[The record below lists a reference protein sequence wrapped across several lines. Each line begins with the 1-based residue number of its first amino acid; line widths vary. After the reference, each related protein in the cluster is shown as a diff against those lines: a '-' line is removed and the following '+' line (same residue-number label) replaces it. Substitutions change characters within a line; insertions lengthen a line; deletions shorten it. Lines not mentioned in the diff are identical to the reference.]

1 MPVTISG
8 NGTFTGTSLVANN
21 IATGTI
27 TSTQIAANTIA
38 ANNILSTSK
47 LVVGNM
53 PTGSALQILSSV
65 KTDTAAWSGATW
77 IDVTGLSV
85 TITPSS
91 ASSKFLVFFSVCLG
105 QDQQHHQASGRL
117 VRNGSLI
124 FVADAASNRER
135 CTFGS
140 QDSGAIH
147 GATYN
152 YAGQFLDSPATTS
165 ALTYKIQVR
174 GEGGTTWINRGAEA
188 DGDNAVTQRL
198 ASSITV
204 MEIAG

>member
-1 MPVTISG
+1 MPLVLSG
-8 NGTFTGTSLVANN
+8 STGIVEAN
-21 IATGTI
+21 IADSAI
-27 TSTQIAANTIA
+27 TTNKIANGAVVAADLASGAARANF
-38 ANNILSTSK
+38 
-47 LVVGNM
+47 
-53 PTGSALQILSSV
+53 GSGAVLQILSSV
-65 KTDTAAWSGATW
+65 KTDTGAWSGATW
-77 IDVTGLSV
+77 IDVNGLSI

-105 QDQQHHQASGRL
+105 QDLQHHQASGRL
-117 VRNGSLI
+117 VRNGNLI
-124 FVADAASNRER
+124 FVADAAGNRER

-140 QDSGAIH
+140 QDSGTIH

-152 YAGQFLDSPATTS
+152 YAGQFLDSPATAS

-174 GEGGTTWINRGAEA
+174 GEGGTTWINRGNEA
-188 DGDNAVTQRL
+188 DGDSSVSQRL